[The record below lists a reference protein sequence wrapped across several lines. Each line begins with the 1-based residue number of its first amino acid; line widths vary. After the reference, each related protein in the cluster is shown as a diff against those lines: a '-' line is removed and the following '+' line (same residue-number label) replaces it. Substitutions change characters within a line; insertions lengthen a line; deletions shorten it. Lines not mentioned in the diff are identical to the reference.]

1 MHFLHHQTGAGH
13 RDEDQDGD
21 DSPEE
26 HGDND
31 DGVDNNDYADNDK
44 ADEVD
49 QTDANISAR
58 CATYGTKAESD
69 TWGPANPAPPY
80 TPGHPGQK
88 PMMIDIALS

>member
-13 RDEDQDGD
+13 RDEDQDGED
-21 DSPEE
+21 NPEE

-31 DGVDNNDYADNDK
+31 DDADNGK

-58 CATYGTKAESD
+58 CATYGIKAESD
-69 TWGPANPAPPY
+69 T
-80 TPGHPGQK
+80 
-88 PMMIDIALS
+88 